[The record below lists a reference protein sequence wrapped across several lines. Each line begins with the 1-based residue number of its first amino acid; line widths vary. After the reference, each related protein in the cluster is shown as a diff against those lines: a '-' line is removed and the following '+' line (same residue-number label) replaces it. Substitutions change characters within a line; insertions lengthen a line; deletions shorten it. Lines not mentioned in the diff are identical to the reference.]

1 MRLIIL
7 IFKYLRSED
16 VWLFK
21 DCHLKGM
28 IMFLFLT
35 RELKDAWTDFL
46 GIFKDYVY
54 LSSLN
59 KHDFFSVFRFSDG
72 HLVRESPPK

>member
-28 IMFLFLT
+28 IIFLFLS

-46 GIFKDYVY
+46 GIFRDYVY

-59 KHDFFSVFRFSDG
+59 KHDF
-72 HLVRESPPK
+72 